1 MTTND
6 LVDRVLCNRGRVAVI
21 GASDKVNRPVYDV
34 MSYLES
40 VDVQL
45 YPINPRLKGK
55 EILGQKCV
63 SSLAEIDD
71 LVDIVSLFISARFQ
85 EGLRDELNALPYK
98 PAVWFQP
105 GTKNPSLE
113 ASLRE
118 DGFEVVSDNCMKVA
132 HLRRCT
138 AQK

>member
-34 MSYLES
+34 MSYLKS
-40 VDVQL
+40 VDIQL
-45 YPINPRLKGK
+45 YPINPRLKGR

-71 LVDIVSLFISARFQ
+71 PVDIVSLFISARFQ

-118 DGFEVVSDNCMKVA
+118 DGFEVVGDNCMKVA

-138 AQK
+138 AQR